1 MRAVT
6 RGAEHYANSTHSS
19 YSNSLIPIK
28 TLCSQRGFTL
38 PSLPHQFT
46 TRLRG
51 CGHRLRGCGYGAVG
65 GRYES
70 MADFAWQLDINNK
83 LADTKAPRLVNNS
96 VVTRVD
102 DSTYMQV
109 DTLSHC
115 AAFVS

>member
-1 MRAVT
+1 
-6 RGAEHYANSTHSS
+6 
-19 YSNSLIPIK
+19 
-28 TLCSQRGFTL
+28 
-38 PSLPHQFT
+38 
-46 TRLRG
+46 
-51 CGHRLRGCGYGAVG
+51 
-65 GRYES
+65 